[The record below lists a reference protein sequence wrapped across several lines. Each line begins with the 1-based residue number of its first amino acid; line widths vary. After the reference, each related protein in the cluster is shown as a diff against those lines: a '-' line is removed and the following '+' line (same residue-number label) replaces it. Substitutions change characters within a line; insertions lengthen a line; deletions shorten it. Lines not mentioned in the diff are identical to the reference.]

1 MNPVDHPH
9 GGGEGRTKGGRPSVS
24 PWGKPTKAGFRAVV
38 GVGKVWIS
46 EMINFCIL
54 KIERFFSKL
63 IGQFL
68 LKGDWEFVSDWWP
81 YFLLFCTR
89 ILIIF
94 LFFWFLCGFRKN
106 KKRNPIGKGLM
117 AFGGILGVFFRL
129 DDDASPYSCC
139 DGDKEE
145 SAREII
151 EIPSSPEPEGTTP
164 RMVVG
169 HFESL
174 GLLLEIPPLPE
185 TPPAGPSLA
194 PEPEEREQAPSVG
207 LNLDPSQ
214 SSRRLDGG
222 ERGGNS
228 SKRCLR
234 VEMEE
239 SDRRWKVARQS
250 AEASFEGNRRAELL
264 QALEAS
270 PFETAKAELVTGIG
284 ANSEFR
290 LALIRSLFVS
300 PLTGQRGALEN
311 TIEAIFAMPR
321 EAHKLP
327 IVFPRS

>member
-1 MNPVDHPH
+1 VDHPH

-145 SAREII
+145 SAGEII

>member
-1 MNPVDHPH
+1 MAVL
-9 GGGEGRTKGGRPSVS
+9 SVILLDS
-24 PWGKPTKAGFRAVV
+24 DY
-38 GVGKVWIS
+38 WIS
-46 EMINFCIL
+46 
-54 KIERFFSKL
+54 FF
-63 IGQFL
+63 
-68 LKGDWEFVSDWWP
+68 
-81 YFLLFCTR
+81 
-89 ILIIF
+89 
-94 LFFWFLCGFRKN
+94 FLCGFR

-129 DDDASPYSCC
+129 DDGAAFC

-145 SAREII
+145 SAGEII
-151 EIPSSPEPEGTTP
+151 EIPSSPEPEGEGTSP

-169 HFESL
+169 HFESM
-174 GLLLEIPPLPE
+174 GLLLDISPLPE

-250 AEASFEGNRRAELL
+250 AEASFEGNRRAALL

-284 ANSEFR
+284 GNFYFR
-290 LALIRSLFVS
+290 IALINSLFVS
-300 PLTGQRGALEN
+300 PLTGQRGALEK
-311 TIEAIFAMPR
+311 TIEAILQCQGKPTNSLSSFLDLKCDLEHPESRKTALSPYLKR
-321 EAHKLP
+321 FRRVYKE
-327 IVFPRS
+327 

>member
-1 MNPVDHPH
+1 M
-9 GGGEGRTKGGRPSVS
+9 
-24 PWGKPTKAGFRAVV
+24 
-38 GVGKVWIS
+38 
-46 EMINFCIL
+46 
-54 KIERFFSKL
+54 ERVFSKL

-68 LKGDWEFVSDWWP
+68 LKGDWEWEFVSGWWP
-81 YFLLFCTR
+81 YFR
-89 ILIIF
+89 IAIIGF
-94 LFFWFLCGFRKN
+94 ILFFCLFGFR

-129 DDDASPYSCC
+129 DDGAAFC

-145 SAREII
+145 SAGEII
-151 EIPSSPEPEGTTP
+151 EIPSSPEPEGEGTSP
-164 RMVVG
+164 RMVV

-174 GLLLEIPPLPE
+174 GRLLDIPPLPE

-250 AEASFEGNRRAELL
+250 AEASFEGNRRAALL

-284 ANSEFR
+284 GNSAFR
-290 LALIRSLFVS
+290 IALINSLFVS

-311 TIEAIFAMPR
+311 TIEAILQCQGKPTNSLSSFLDLKCDLEHPESRKAALSPYLKR
-321 EAHKLP
+321 FRRVYKE
-327 IVFPRS
+327 

>member
-1 MNPVDHPH
+1 
-9 GGGEGRTKGGRPSVS
+9 
-24 PWGKPTKAGFRAVV
+24 
-38 GVGKVWIS
+38 
-46 EMINFCIL
+46 
-54 KIERFFSKL
+54 
-63 IGQFL
+63 
-68 LKGDWEFVSDWWP
+68 
-81 YFLLFCTR
+81 
-89 ILIIF
+89 
-94 LFFWFLCGFRKN
+94 
-106 KKRNPIGKGLM
+106 M

-145 SAREII
+145 SAGEII

>member
-1 MNPVDHPH
+1 
-9 GGGEGRTKGGRPSVS
+9 
-24 PWGKPTKAGFRAVV
+24 
-38 GVGKVWIS
+38 
-46 EMINFCIL
+46 MINFCIL

-145 SAREII
+145 SAGEII

>member
-1 MNPVDHPH
+1 M
-9 GGGEGRTKGGRPSVS
+9 R
-24 PWGKPTKAGFRAVV
+24 
-38 GVGKVWIS
+38 
-46 EMINFCIL
+46 NFCIL

-81 YFLLFCTR
+81 DFLLFCTIVH
-89 ILIIF
+89 ILF
-94 LFFWFLCGFRKN
+94 LFFLFLCGFRKN
-106 KKRNPIGKGLM
+106 EKRNPIGKGLM

-129 DDDASPYSCC
+129 DDDASPYSYC
-139 DGDKEE
+139 DGDKEQR
-145 SAREII
+145 AGEII
-151 EIPSSPEPEGTTP
+151 EITSSPEPEGTTP

-284 ANSEFR
+284 ANSEFW
-290 LALIRSLFVS
+290 LALIRSLYVS
-300 PLTGQRGALEN
+300 PLTGQRGALEK
-311 TIEAIFAMPR
+311 TIEAILQCQGKPTNSLSSFLDLKCDLEHPEKMKTALRPYLER
-321 EAHKLP
+321 LGRVYKE
-327 IVFPRS
+327 

>member
-1 MNPVDHPH
+1 LHSKD
-9 GGGEGRTKGGRPSVS
+9 RT
-24 PWGKPTKAGFRAVV
+24 
-38 GVGKVWIS
+38 
-46 EMINFCIL
+46 
-54 KIERFFSKL
+54 FFSKL

-81 YFLLFCTR
+81 DFLLFCT
-89 ILIIF
+89 IVLIIL
-94 LFFWFLCGFRKN
+94 LFFLFLCGFRKN

-129 DDDASPYSCC
+129 DDDASPYSYC
-139 DGDKEE
+139 DGDKEQR
-145 SAREII
+145 AGEII

-222 ERGGNS
+222 ERGGETPQNDVCVS
-228 SKRCLR
+228 RWRNPTGGGKLQDSLQRQASKEIGGQSYCKRSRLLLLR
-234 VEMEE
+234 P
-239 SDRRWKVARQS
+239 RKQS
-250 AEASFEGNRRAELL
+250 WLPELGLIPSFGW
-264 QALEAS
+264 
-270 PFETAKAELVTGIG
+270 
-284 ANSEFR
+284 
-290 LALIRSLFVS
+290 
-300 PLTGQRGALEN
+300 
-311 TIEAIFAMPR
+311 
-321 EAHKLP
+321 H
-327 IVFPRS
+327 